1 MNPELQAQSDVLC
14 KAINAAATT
23 AHQDALLL
31 CAVLGALLVVLI
43 FVVLFKK
50 P

>member
-1 MNPELQAQSDVLC
+1 MNSELQAQSDVLC

-23 AHQDALLL
+23 AHQDVLFAV
-31 CAVLGALLVVLI
+31 AVLGALLVILTI
-43 FVVLFKK
+43 VVLFKK